1 MVKAKEWYANDGG
14 VLMRKENKKK
24 KKKEKRTGRVFCEL
38 KFSNAFFA
46 MKRIKLILIRFNQ
59 VRASDKKNTNKNPLL
74 TKPQGQKGCRSNV
87 FRIFPSFSILFKSS
101 RSNYFHQ
108 LFFSSFNTAS
118 MFTGIVEQVGS
129 KWAGPADHQAGAL
142 ALRMACVFLSSH
154 Y

>member
-14 VLMRKENKKK
+14 VLMRKEDKKK
-24 KKKEKRTGRVFCEL
+24 KKKEREGCFANWNSRTLF
-38 KFSNAFFA
+38 FFFA
-46 MKRIKLILIRFNQ
+46 MKRTKLILIRFNQ
-59 VRASDKKNTNKNPLL
+59 VRASDKKIQTKTHCLQNP
-74 TKPQGQKGCRSNV
+74 KAKKGCLSNV

-129 KWAGPADHQAGAL
+129 KWAGSADYQAGAL